1 MKHTAEQLIIGKA
14 MTGKNFRDALIGV
27 ENIAA
32 DMGKAHLVDK
42 LQEGD
47 PHTFFEKAAEIFRI
61 QCNDSGGL
69 LQGNRLSVVRIYIV
83 GHSNEACAF
92 RIAETAI
99 LFRLGKLVAGNAQIE
114 KLV

>member
-1 MKHTAEQLIIGKA
+1 MKHTAEQLIVGKA
-14 MTGKNFRDALIGV
+14 MTGKNLRDALIGV

-32 DMGKAHLVDK
+32 DMGKAHLVDE

-47 PHTFFEKAAEIFRI
+47 PHAFFEKAAEIFRI

-69 LQGNRLSVVRIYIV
+69 LQGNGFGVVCIDVV

-92 RIAETAI
+92 RIVEMAV
-99 LFRLGKLVAGNAQIE
+99 LFRLRKLIAGNAQIE
-114 KLV
+114 KFI

>member
-14 MTGKNFRDALIGV
+14 MTSKNLHDALIGV

-69 LQGNRLSVVRIYIV
+69 LQGNGFGVVCIDVV
-83 GHSNEACAF
+83 GHRNEPGAF
-92 RIAETAI
+92 RIAEAAAAVC
-99 LFRLGKLVAGNAQIE
+99 FRKLIA
-114 KLV
+114 